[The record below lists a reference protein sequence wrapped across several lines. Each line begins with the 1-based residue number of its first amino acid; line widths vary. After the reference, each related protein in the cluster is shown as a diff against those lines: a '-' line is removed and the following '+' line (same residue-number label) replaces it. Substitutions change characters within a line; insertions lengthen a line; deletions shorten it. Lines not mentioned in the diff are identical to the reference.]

1 MLQATVVPL
10 SDKAWMSFMDFRG
23 KEKGMAIKAKED
35 RKRGKQR
42 ENRGVYAMVTHVF
55 SLFQAAG
62 RKF

>member
-1 MLQATVVPL
+1 
-10 SDKAWMSFMDFRG
+10 MDFRG

-42 ENRGVYAMVTHVF
+42 ENRGVHAMVTHVF